1 MAALTASQ
9 ALAVDL
15 NTFDQIQEKR
25 RQLEAEEQ
33 SINRMYQ
40 NNDELSQR
48 VGLIRHIQEKI
59 LKGPGGVLERTAQ
72 WFSKADNW
80 LAQWKSL
87 IKSAQSIKSSDVEK
101 SAKDFEAGFEALDN
115 AFDKLFKDSVEIR
128 NLISQ
133 VRSELLAKDPLPEQL
148 NPSKREH
155 IAALNAQQGKIL
167 DFLVRIENAFI
178 ENTQARFEDQVTKIR
193 DYITLQLRNMRL
205 NFPQLR
211 EQIER
216 TEKKIAYVA
225 DFQAVYGKYR
235 RQAME
240 VEGMVADFQ
249 LFEAEENLKK
259 MADERESIKKTLADS
274 KITGQLLT
282 DSYRLIDEVYERAES
297 ALTMADEMM
306 PRSLSFYT
314 FVDLQR
320 SQLSEDCRDVKLRAL
335 RDCELLAVLN
345 RVKFDP
351 EKIESWKKAD
361 MAFFEKQLVKV
372 RKGPGLGQEN
382 K

>member
-1 MAALTASQ
+1 MAALAASQ

-48 VGLIRHIQEKI
+48 MGLIRHIQEKV
-59 LKGPGGVLERTAQ
+59 LKGPSGVLERTSQ

-80 LAQWKSL
+80 LVQWKSL

-155 IAALNAQQGKIL
+155 IAALNAQQAKIL

-178 ENTQARFEDQVTKIR
+178 ENTQAKFEDQVTKIR

-249 LFEAEENLKK
+249 LFEAEEDLNK
-259 MADERESIKKTLADS
+259 MANERESIKKTLADK